1 MAEAA
6 PALSEYEQLRVAN
19 ILRNAAELKR
29 LGLDGAPPTR
39 RSLRAAKLPAPE
51 YKEPTGSAARAF
63 DAEVDDEGRVAAP
76 GGRRKRAKTEAYAPP
91 ANPSSIKN
99 LDVDLD
105 GLRERYLGKIIPPMG
120 GPGTEITW
128 FAQPRQWEGTP
139 VVQRLINCDGGV
151 VEDDETGETSTFE
164 ETPVLL
170 FCRDEGQGYVCCGE
184 LSYLGHDPD
193 RIPVRFVWKLDDY
206 DLIKG
211 TDEFKSLVANCHS
224 LLQSPV

>member
-1 MAEAA
+1 MATPSASRHPDGLDDLWSAVRHYTNTMAEAA

-29 LGLDGAPPTR
+29 LGLDVAAHTMAALGKQAPTARTQKRAVRPKGAPPTR

-51 YKEPTGSAARAF
+51 YKEPTGSAARAL

-120 GPGTEITW
+120 GQVKRAVME
-128 FAQPRQWEGTP
+128 A
-139 VVQRLINCDGGV
+139 V
-151 VEDDETGETSTFE
+151 
-164 ETPVLL
+164 
-170 FCRDEGQGYVCCGE
+170 
-184 LSYLGHDPD
+184 SYTHLTLPT
-193 RIPVRFVWKLDDY
+193 K
-206 DLIKG
+206 
-211 TDEFKSLVANCHS
+211 A
-224 LLQSPV
+224 